1 MRLTVLILLSLGLSA
16 CDTAPDL
23 TPLQDTC
30 RQIALGR
37 IKHPDSYEGKTVQDE
52 HYPDAKITTN
62 LGFTAWNGYKV
73 PVPYSIAC
81 SFQQGPRTTAPTL
94 LNIHWNGR
102 PIRQTE
108 LDEIRVAFNLG

>member
-37 IKHPDSYEGKTVQDE
+37 IKHPDSYEGKTVQD
-52 HYPDAKITTN
+52 
-62 LGFTAWNGYKV
+62 KV